1 MYPGDTPETE
11 MPPNHKMVNYVIDSL
26 FFIDICIIFNTA
38 TYNDNYEVV
47 KNRNEIAY
55 YYLTTWFFLDFV
67 TILPFDAFFPTGGSN
82 NMLRMAR
89 LGRIN
94 KILKLMKLIRLMK
107 M

>member
-1 MYPGDTPETE
+1 M
-11 MPPNHKMVNYVIDSL
+11 

-38 TYNDNYEVV
+38 IYNDDYEVV
-47 KNRNEIAY
+47 KNRKDIACS
-55 YYLTTWFFLDFV
+55 YLRSWFALDFV